1 MKELASELSCVSS
14 VITSG
19 YRCEKHNRQVRGVKD
34 SAHIKGLAVDIAVQD
49 NAARLNILRGH
60 IMAGFRRIGISKD
73 FIQTD
78 IDKSKRNNIWLYVDK

>member
-1 MKELASELSCVSS
+1 
-14 VITSG
+14 
-19 YRCEKHNRQVRGVKD
+19 VRGVKD

-60 IMAGFRRIGISKD
+60 IMAGFRRIVISKD